1 MIRSNIP
8 LHQRPRSV
16 ASLSDDYETPKEFF
30 LMLCNL
36 FNVKPILDASA
47 NIHNTKCPYWY
58 SKDDDALT
66 KKWDLDTWVNPP
78 HSLTKQFVLKADQ
91 EWQKNNINI
100 LMIIP
105 ANSICA
111 KYCNDIFE
119 NKHATYHRINGRPI
133 FHVDG
138 KPCPEPARNSYF
150 AIVWREVK
158 KL

>member
-1 MIRSNIP
+1 MISSGIP

-16 ASLSDDYETPKEFF
+16 ASLSDEYETPKEFF
-30 LMLCNL
+30 LMLCDL

-47 NIHNTKCPYWY
+47 NINNTKCPYWY
-58 SKDDDALT
+58 SKEDDALS
-66 KKWDLDTWVNPP
+66 KSWDLDTWVNPP
-78 HSLTKQFVLKADQ
+78 HSLTKQFVKKADQ

-119 NKHATYHRINGRPI
+119 NSHATYHRINGRPV
-133 FHVDG
+133 FHVGG
-138 KPCPEPARNSYF
+138 KPCPEPSRNSYF
-150 AIVWREVK
+150 AIVWREGKRV
-158 KL
+158 

>member
-1 MIRSNIP
+1 MIRSEIP

-16 ASLSDDYETPKEFF
+16 ASFSDDYETPNELF
-30 LMLCNL
+30 LELSKKHNI
-36 FNVKPILDASA
+36 KPILDASA
-47 NIHNTKCPYWY
+47 NINNTKCPYWF

-78 HSLTKQFVLKADQ
+78 HSLTKQFVKKADQ

-119 NKHATYHRINGRPI
+119 NKHATYHRINGRPV

-138 KPCPEPARNSYF
+138 KKLSEPARNSYF
-150 AIVWREVK
+150 AIVWREDQR
-158 KL
+158 

>member
-1 MIRSNIP
+1 MIRSKIP
-8 LHQRPRSV
+8 LHQRTRSV
-16 ASLSDDYETPKEFF
+16 ASLSDDYETPNELF
-30 LMLCNL
+30 LELCKMHNI
-36 FNVKPILDASA
+36 KPILDASA
-47 NIHNTKCPYWY
+47 DINNTKCPYWY